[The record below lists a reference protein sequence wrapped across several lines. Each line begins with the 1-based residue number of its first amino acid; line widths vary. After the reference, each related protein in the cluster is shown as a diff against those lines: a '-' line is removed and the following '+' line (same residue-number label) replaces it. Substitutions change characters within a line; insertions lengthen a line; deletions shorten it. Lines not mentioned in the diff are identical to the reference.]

1 MSKMVG
7 LSRWSDTLLSS
18 KELIIDST
26 IKPIDIGDKQLYN
39 KVYHTLQYHSL
50 KSGRLINIKL
60 SDEDRLYIS
69 KNKDIFIHNILF
81 LVEMEIIFRV
91 LTKSY
96 LGIVISYLA
105 LDYVLLKSNYF
116 KYFIQ
121 KIFIPKMTNWTVHF
135 NRGRYNKISNISII
149 LRCENKEDVL
159 HDMRRKINE
168 LVKNGI
174 LLNNRY
180 IDWHIGF
187 HCLSNTI
194 IQSNFDEILNDIKSF
209 VNNNINI
216 KNLDIDIQF
225 CKKRNLYILYIKNS
239 ITQ

>member
-1 MSKMVG
+1 MDRKMVG
-7 LSRWSDTLLSS
+7 LSKWSNSLLSS
-18 KELIIDST
+18 KESIIDST
-26 IKPIDIGDKQLYN
+26 INPIDIGHKELYN

-60 SDEDRLYIS
+60 SDEERFYIS
-69 KNKDIFIHNILF
+69 KNRDLFIHNILF

-96 LGIVISYLA
+96 LGMIISYLA

-116 KYFIQ
+116 KYFLQ

-135 NRGRYNKISNISII
+135 NRGRYNKISNVSII

-159 HDMRRKINE
+159 HDMMRKIYE

-174 LLNNRY
+174 LLNNRH

-187 HCLSNTI
+187 HYLSNSI
-194 IQSNFDEILNDIKSF
+194 IESHFDEILNDIKSF
-209 VNNNINI
+209 VNNDINI
-216 KNLDIDIQF
+216 KNLNIDIQF
-225 CKKRNLYILYIKNS
+225 CKKRRLYILYIKTNM
-239 ITQ
+239 

>member
-1 MSKMVG
+1 MVG

-91 LTKSY
+91 LSKSY
-96 LGIVISYLA
+96 LGMIISYLA
-105 LDYVLLKSNYF
+105 LDYILLRSNYF
-116 KYFIQ
+116 KYFI
-121 KIFIPKMTNWTVHF
+121 
-135 NRGRYNKISNISII
+135 
-149 LRCENKEDVL
+149 
-159 HDMRRKINE
+159 
-168 LVKNGI
+168 
-174 LLNNRY
+174 
-180 IDWHIGF
+180 
-187 HCLSNTI
+187 
-194 IQSNFDEILNDIKSF
+194 
-209 VNNNINI
+209 
-216 KNLDIDIQF
+216 NLERI
-225 CKKRNLYILYIKNS
+225 Y
-239 ITQ
+239 

>member
-1 MSKMVG
+1 MVG

-18 KELIIDST
+18 KESIIDST
-26 IKPIDIGDKQLYN
+26 IKITDNNDKELYN

-50 KSGRLINIKL
+50 KSGRLINIKV

-69 KNKDIFIHNILF
+69 KNRDLFIHNILF
-81 LVEMEIIFRV
+81 LIEMEIIFRV

-116 KYFIQ
+116 KYFLQ
-121 KIFIPKMTNWTVHF
+121 KIFITKMKNWTVHF
-135 NRGRYNKISNISII
+135 TRGRYNKISNISII

-159 HDMRRKINE
+159 HDMRRKIYE

-174 LLNNRY
+174 LLNNRH

-187 HCLSNTI
+187 HYLSNTI

-209 VNNNINI
+209 VYNDINI
-216 KNLDIDIQF
+216 KNINIDIQF